1 MTPPAPARLSRGGIL
16 LRLALAAAVA
26 AFIVAGIVLPAEYRK
41 DPTGF
46 GRLTGLLEL
55 TRPRVIETGPEP
67 SAADETPELIPPEDP
82 NSVSPGARMPTNT
95 RANKLYPGEWHS
107 DTVKIPIGPDGELEY
122 KLRMKAG
129 EAVVYSWKVDRGS
142 VYYDLHGQ
150 PENDPDK
157 AQRYKEVQEATSANG
172 SLVAPFD
179 GIHGWYFLNLTP
191 EPLTVTLHVAGF
203 YELYGYVK

>member
-1 MTPPAPARLSRGGIL
+1 MTPQSVSHLSRGGLL
-16 LRLALAAAVA
+16 LRLAIAAAA
-26 AFIVAGIVLPAEYRK
+26 GAFIVFCVVLPAEYRK

-55 TRPRVIETGPEP
+55 TKPRVTEPGPE
-67 SAADETPELIPPEDP
+67 AAAGEEIPELIPPEDP
-82 NSVSPGARMPTNT
+82 NSLSPGARMPTNT
-95 RANKLYPGEWHS
+95 RANRLYTAPWRR

-129 EAVVYSWKVDRGS
+129 EAIVYSWKVDRGS

-179 GIHGWYFLNLTP
+179 GIHGWYLLNLTP
-191 EPLTVTLHVAGF
+191 KPLTVTLEVAGF

>member
-1 MTPPAPARLSRGGIL
+1 
-16 LRLALAAAVA
+16 
-26 AFIVAGIVLPAEYRK
+26 
-41 DPTGF
+41 
-46 GRLTGLLEL
+46 
-55 TRPRVIETGPEP
+55 
-67 SAADETPELIPPEDP
+67 
-82 NSVSPGARMPTNT
+82 MPTNT
-95 RANKLYPGEWHS
+95 RANKLYAGAWHS

-129 EAVVYSWKVDRGS
+129 ETVVYSWKVDRGS

-150 PENDPDK
+150 PENNPDK

-179 GIHGWYFLNLTP
+179 GIHGWYLLNLTA